1 MESYELPQSFKQ
13 FSFIPLLYSD
23 SDLLPGTEPAVTASS
38 PYCGFF
44 LLKCLVMGGEKEGY
58 EDGDRVGKESVK
70 IQ

>member
-13 FSFIPLLYSD
+13 VSFIPLLYRD

-44 LLKCLVMGGEKEGY
+44 LLKCLVTRWEERGRVTRMGI
-58 EDGDRVGKESVK
+58 ESESSL
-70 IQ
+70 